1 MSLIVL
7 KGLHLVAKPNFIVLF
22 LLEALC
28 ILVFLAQILFS
39 LILKYFLIQGSVL
52 SEGAKGIA
60 PRHLSRESLNSPL
73 GREIKKNNQI
83 KYSLQDMVIRNLYGF
98 LSLSFIIF
106 WGNGDL

>member
-1 MSLIVL
+1 M
-7 KGLHLVAKPNFIVLF
+7 HLVAKPNFIVLF

-28 ILVFLAQILFS
+28 ILVFLVQILFS

-52 SEGAKGIA
+52 SEGAKEIA
-60 PRHLSRESLNSPL
+60 PCLSQESLNSPL
-73 GREIKKNNQI
+73 SGEIQKKTPI
-83 KYSLQDMVIRNLYGF
+83 KLNIHCRIWLLENFYGF

>member
-1 MSLIVL
+1 MSLIIL
-7 KGLHLVAKPNFIVLF
+7 KGRHLVAKPNFIVLF

-39 LILKYFLIQGSVL
+39 LILKYFRIQGSVL

-60 PRHLSRESLNSPL
+60 ACRLSRESLNSPL
-73 GREIKKNNQI
+73 SREIKKI
-83 KYSLQDMVIRNLYGF
+83 KLNIHCRIWLLENLYGF

>member
-60 PRHLSRESLNSPL
+60 PPRLSWESLNSPL
-73 GREIKKNNQI
+73 SREIKKKNNQI
-83 KYSLQDMVIRNLYGF
+83 KYSLQDMVIRKLVWFPQPFIHNF
-98 LSLSFIIF
+98 LGK
-106 WGNGDL
+106 W